1 VNDLSRETKIIKLT
15 FSTILLFTTLGCS
28 HAQKQ
33 NGAVV
38 DKSQESIAA
47 LEQTSTEVMQALALA
62 EQKKDY
68 RLWVTTSRSVTVPGL
83 NPSDFNLA
91 IELCGKQY
99 MPKTGDVIRSEQER
113 TERKKAIAYMQQ
125 YNEKMWVI
133 CANNQTTAH
142 K

>member
-1 VNDLSRETKIIKLT
+1 MMNNLSRGTKIIKLT
-15 FSTILLFTTLGCS
+15 FSTILLFTALGCS

-33 NGAVV
+33 NGVVV
-38 DKSQESIAA
+38 DTSQESTVA
-47 LEQTSTEVMQALALA
+47 LEQTATEVTQALAFA

-83 NPSDFNLA
+83 KPSEFKVA

-113 TERKKAIAYMQQ
+113 TERKKAIAYMQCCC
-125 YNEKMWVI
+125 I
-133 CANNQTTAH
+133 GA
-142 K
+142 